1 MKLDLIVV
9 ALAALGF
16 VVLIL
21 CSKVLRTMFRE
32 SILRPKA
39 TCDIHVGRKHVVVV
53 RHDQGEE
60 KGA

>member
-9 ALAALGF
+9 ALAAIGF

-39 TCDIHVGRKHVVVV
+39 SCDIHVGHKHVRVV
-53 RHDQGEE
+53 RHH
-60 KGA
+60 KGAGKEA